1 MGKFQFH
8 PGRRIPHFKRSFS
21 LILFLIFFSFTS
33 NAQNPVLEV
42 GLRVQKSV
50 NLYYE
55 NGVTARYSDERLLSR
70 QLYWGLSYVTS
81 RLGSA
86 MGSNAI
92 KQDNF
97 IFSGTYYFRPKK
109 AIQPFLGMNIGYFYA
124 DYEYAVFNDLPNTSV
139 LLSPEAGLSYQTTL
153 PLKIGAS
160 LGYNLITGNGIKGP
174 GTIYPV
180 YFQTSITWDVF
191 NKKDNDENQS

>member
-1 MGKFQFH
+1 MGKHQFH
-8 PGRRIPHFKRSFS
+8 PGRGIHLAKRSFS
-21 LILFLIFFSFTS
+21 LILFLSFFSFTS
-33 NAQNPVLEV
+33 YAQNPVLEV
-42 GLRVQKSV
+42 GLRFQKSV

-70 QLYWGLSYVTS
+70 QLYFGFSYVTS

-97 IFSGTYYFRPKK
+97 IFSGTYYLRPEK
-109 AIQPFLGMNIGYFYA
+109 AFQPFLGMNIGYFHA
-124 DYEYAVFNDLPNTSV
+124 DYEYAVFDDLPNTSV
-139 LLSPEAGLSYQTTL
+139 LLSPEAGLSYQTDW
-153 PLKIGAS
+153 PLRIGAS
-160 LGYNLITGNGIKGP
+160 IGYNLITGNGIKGP
-174 GTIYPV
+174 GTVYPL

-191 NKKDNDENQS
+191 NKKGNNENQS